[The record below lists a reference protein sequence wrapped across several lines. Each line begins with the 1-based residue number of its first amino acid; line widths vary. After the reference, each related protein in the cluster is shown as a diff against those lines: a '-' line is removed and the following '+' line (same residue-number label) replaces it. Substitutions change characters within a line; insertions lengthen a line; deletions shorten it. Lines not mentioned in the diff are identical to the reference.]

1 MDSSLR
7 HAIFRQVE
15 NEPFA
20 RTLGLRLVELRRGF
34 SAVEMIYQPEIM
46 DNIYQRAHGGAL
58 FALIDE
64 AFETVGQSEGEV
76 VVALTVNVTY
86 VASPQPGAR
95 LRAEARQ
102 YSRTRKTAGYR
113 IEVHDEQGTLIAS
126 CQALGY
132 CTGKPV
138 PFV

>member
-1 MDSSLR
+1 MDQKLR
-7 HAIFRQVE
+7 SAIFHQVE
-15 NEPFA
+15 NEPLA
-20 RTLGLRLVELRRGF
+20 CTLGMKLVELEHGF
-34 SAVEMIYQPEIM
+34 SVVEMTYRPEMM

-64 AFETVGQSEGEV
+64 AFETAGQTEGV
-76 VVALTVNVTY
+76 IVVALTVNVTY
-86 VASPQPGAR
+86 VSSPAPGAL

-102 YSRTRKTAGYR
+102 FSRTRKTAGYR
-113 IEVHDEQGTLIAS
+113 IEVRDRQAALIAS

>member
-1 MDSSLR
+1 MDQNLR
-7 HAIFRQVE
+7 RAIFRQVE

-20 RTLGLRLVELRRGF
+20 RMLGLQLVELRRGF
-34 SAVEMIYQPEIM
+34 SAVEMTYRPEAM
-46 DNIYQRAHGGAL
+46 DNIYRRAHGGAL

-64 AFETVGQSEGEV
+64 AFETVGQTEGEI

-86 VASPQPGAR
+86 IASPQPGAL

-102 YSRTRKTAGYR
+102 HSRTRKTAGYR
-113 IEVHDEQGTLIAS
+113 IEVHDERGTLIAS

>member
-1 MDSSLR
+1 MDSKLR
-7 HAIFRQVE
+7 SAIFHQVE
-15 NEPFA
+15 NEPLA
-20 RTLGLRLVELRRGF
+20 RTLGMKLVELESGF
-34 SAVEMIYQPEIM
+34 SAVEMTYRPETM

-64 AFETVGQSEGEV
+64 AFETVGQTEGEI

-86 VASPQPGAR
+86 VSSPEPGAL

-102 YSRTRKTAGYR
+102 FSRTRRTAGYLIDVR
-113 IEVHDEQGTLIAS
+113 DRPGALIAS
-126 CQALGY
+126 CQAVGY

-138 PFV
+138 SFG